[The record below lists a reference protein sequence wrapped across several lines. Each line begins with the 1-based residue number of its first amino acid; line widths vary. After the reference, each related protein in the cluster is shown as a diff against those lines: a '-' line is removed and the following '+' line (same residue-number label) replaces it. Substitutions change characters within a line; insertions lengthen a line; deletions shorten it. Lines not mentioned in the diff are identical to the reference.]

1 MSQLLVIFAKQ
12 PMPGCVKTRLGAVIG
27 MSQAAEL
34 YAAFC
39 EDLFSRLQDQHW
51 NRAITFTPSDDATEA
66 FFRNWT
72 SAHEE
77 LWRQP
82 ADHLGDRLT
91 ASFSQGFREASRVVI
106 IGSDAPTL
114 PSEFIS
120 QAFASLEHVDC
131 VLGPALDG
139 GYYLV
144 GLRRPLPELFTEI
157 DWSTS
162 TVLQQTIDRLAAV
175 EGSLHLLPPWYDV
188 DEARDLDL
196 LRGHLLAMELAGQK
210 CPAPRTLQW
219 LASREA

>member
-1 MSQLLVIFAKQ
+1 MSQLLIIFAKQ

-27 MSQAAEL
+27 MSQAAKL

-39 EDLFSRLQDQHW
+39 EDLFSRLQDHPW
-51 NRAITFTPSDDATEA
+51 NRVITFAPADDATEA

-72 SAHEE
+72 GAHEV

-82 ADHLGDRLT
+82 AGHLGNRLT
-91 ASFSQGFREASRVVI
+91 DCFSQGFDEASRVVI

-114 PSEFIS
+114 PAEFIS
-120 QAFASLEHVDC
+120 QAFSALEHVDC
-131 VLGPALDG
+131 VLGPTMDG

-196 LRGHLLAMELAGQK
+196 LRGHLRAMELAEQQ

-219 LASREA
+219 LTSHES